1 MDSIVGLANC
11 IANAFKILAIHSGR
25 HAAPTFSGDTIY
37 AWSKILKKKK
47 IDNNLGTLLVRT
59 IASKND
65 SKINFPDKDKLTEN
79 MVLDLEY
86 SVLIPVKKK

>member
-1 MDSIVGLANC
+1 MGSQMLS
-11 IANAFKILAIHSGR
+11 KILAIHSGR

-37 AWSKILKKKK
+37 AWSKVLNKNKLNEK
-47 IDNNLGTLLVRT
+47 LGTLLIRT

-65 SKINFPDKDKLTEN
+65 SNISFPEKDKLTEN

-86 SVLIPVKKK
+86 SVLIPIKK

>member
-1 MDSIVGLANC
+1 M
-11 IANAFKILAIHSGR
+11 AIHSGR

-37 AWSKILKKKK
+37 AWSKILKKNKV
-47 IDNNLGTLLVRT
+47 NENLGTLLIRT

-65 SKINFPDKDKLTEN
+65 SNISFPEKDKLTDN

-86 SVLIPVKKK
+86 SVLIPIKKK

>member
-1 MDSIVGLANC
+1 MCIRDSNGL
-11 IANAFKILAIHSGR
+11 ANAFKILAIHSGR

-47 IDNNLGTLLVRT
+47 IDDNLGTLLVRT